1 MKNGM
6 IVAVAVLLM
15 VGCSPRTIVDMYTT
29 EYAPTSADSV
39 KVFAQGEQVPP
50 HSLAIGEMR
59 VSAPALFYEDIM
71 RAAVKKTARN
81 GGNALVV
88 TEHRFPD
95 FWSNIHRVKCTLLRI
110 PQNVADSM
118 ARTSMIPLT
127 QQQEQNWESVT
138 SAQYQQELRN
148 AEQRRASQP
157 RNILR
162 ASIGPSLMTSD
173 FQIHNHLYKSRCGLD
188 LSLDYDHVWKSGIGF
203 GINYRHDYTTFEED
217 LVMRTNY
224 IGPSLV
230 LAYPG
235 NGIRYDM
242 AIGFGYCWYSEHFRG
257 LSMSEGHIAP
267 LIRMGLEFSISKNVA
282 YGIQMNTFSV
292 RLDKPEGLEM
302 KKNESYGIQRM
313 GLQMGVRVYL

>member
-59 VSAPALFYEDIM
+59 VSAPALFYEDM
-71 RAAVKKTARN
+71 MKAAVKKTARN

-110 PQNVADSM
+110 PQNVADSL
-118 ARTSMIPLT
+118 ARADGDSLAQM
-127 QQQEQNWESVT
+127 QQERWNYAAYREYMT
-138 SAQYQQELRN
+138 RERKN
-148 AEQRRASQP
+148 EEQRATQP
-157 RNILR
+157 KDILR
-162 ASIGPSLMTSD
+162 FSIGPSLMTS
-173 FQIHNHLYKSRCGLD
+173 QYQLGNHLYKSRCGID
-188 LSLDYDHVWKSGIGF
+188 LSLDYDHLWKGLGF
-203 GINYRHDYTTFEED
+203 GINYRHDYTPFEEGV
-217 LVMRTNY
+217 VMRTNY
-224 IGPSLV
+224 IGPSFV
-230 LAYPG
+230 MAYLN

-242 AIGFGYCWYSEHFRG
+242 AIGFGYYWYS
-257 LSMSEGHIAP
+257 
-267 LIRMGLEFSISKNVA
+267 A
-282 YGIQMNTFSV
+282 Y
-292 RLDKPEGLEM
+292 
-302 KKNESYGIQRM
+302 
-313 GLQMGVRVYL
+313 